1 MKATITE
8 IIDAPIGNV
17 WAIVSDFPGLMRW
30 HPMVVRC
37 EATGQGVG
45 ALRTVHFADWWA
57 VERLEV
63 LDAGTHV
70 LGYAITDCS
79 RPENIGV
86 TGRITLSQAAPGRTC
101 IEWVAGLE
109 AGNEHAEAINA
120 ALLAYYPVRIGH
132 LRTALDLA
140 MHIRFFSK

>member
-8 IIDAPIGNV
+8 IIDAPIDDV
-17 WAIVSDFPGLMRW
+17 WAVISDFGGLMRW

-37 EATGQGVG
+37 EAMGQGVG

-57 VERLEV
+57 VERLEI
-63 LDAGTHV
+63 LNADAHV

-79 RPENIGV
+79 RSENIGV
-86 TGRITLSQAAPGRTC
+86 TGRITLSQAASGRTC

-120 ALLAYYPVRIGH
+120 VLLAYYPIRIGH
-132 LRTALDLA
+132 LRTALNLA
-140 MHIRFFSK
+140 S